1 MFLSPLTDLCGTTN
15 GELFF
20 SCTSI
25 CCTLL
30 LWIYEWWHFCSL
42 QVSIA
47 NITGGEGHGIHTE
60 GKEARGRESRI
71 RSLSR
76 K

>member
-1 MFLSPLTDLCGTTN
+1 MFLSPLTDLCRTTN
-15 GELFF
+15 GKLLFN
-20 SCTSI
+20 CTNI
-25 CCTLL
+25 CCSLL

-47 NITGGEGHGIHTE
+47 NITGGKGHGIYTE
-60 GKEARGRESRI
+60 SEEARGRKSRI
-71 RSLSR
+71 HSFGR